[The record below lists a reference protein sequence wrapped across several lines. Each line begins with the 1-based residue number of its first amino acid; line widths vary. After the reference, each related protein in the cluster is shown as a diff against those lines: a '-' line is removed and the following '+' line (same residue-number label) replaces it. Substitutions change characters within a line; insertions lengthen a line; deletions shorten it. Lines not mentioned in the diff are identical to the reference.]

1 MIPNH
6 WIRHVREEDHE
17 LVGYIVPTSDG
28 QFVPATLFGYHLT
41 EAGDRADA
49 ESVLDA
55 AGLSYLADTWMLR
68 TGESEPFQVQIL
80 ESSPER
86 VMVQNVD
93 FGREDDYG
101 ARFPLAVPTDQ
112 LSPR

>member
-6 WIRHVREEDHE
+6 WIRHLREEDLE
-17 LVGYIVPTSDG
+17 LVGYIIPTGDG
-28 QFVPATLFGYHLT
+28 RFVPATLFGYPLA

-68 TGESEPFQVQIL
+68 NEDEEPFQVEIV
-80 ESSPER
+80 ESSPDR
-86 VMVQNVD
+86 VVVRNVD

-101 ARFPLAVPTDQ
+101 ARIPLDVPTDQ
-112 LSPR
+112 LSRR